1 VGGGSEEFHSFNGD
15 DEVENQIIQNAM
27 IPEDEESDE
36 EDDEDEDFEN
46 EYHTE
51 ENAVGKRL
59 KPYKA
64 LNMQQEDSTS
74 SPVKKEQLPPI
85 DTSSHPPRHNHHKN
99 DLIPEIEQVINEK
112 RSNQGSE

>member
-1 VGGGSEEFHSFNGD
+1 ME
-15 DEVENQIIQNAM
+15 NAM

-36 EDDEDEDFEN
+36 DDDDEDFEN

-64 LNMQQEDSTS
+64 HNAQQEND
-74 SPVKKEQLPPI
+74 SPVKKEEIPPI
-85 DTSSHPPRHNHHKN
+85 DTSSHPRQNHHKN
-99 DLIPEIEQVINEK
+99 DLIPEIEQVFNEK
-112 RSNQGSE
+112 RSN

>member
-1 VGGGSEEFHSFNGD
+1 M
-15 DEVENQIIQNAM
+15 QNAM

-36 EDDEDEDFEN
+36 EEDEDEDFDN

-51 ENAVGKRL
+51 ENAVAKRL

-64 LNMQQEDSTS
+64 LKMQQESA
-74 SPVKKEQLPPI
+74 SPEKQQELPPI
-85 DTSSHPPRHNHHKN
+85 DTSSHPRNNHHKN
-99 DLIPEIEQVINEK
+99 DLIPKIEQVLNEK

>member
-1 VGGGSEEFHSFNGD
+1 ME
-15 DEVENQIIQNAM
+15 NAM

-36 EDDEDEDFEN
+36 DDDDEDFWN

-64 LNMQQEDSTS
+64 HNVQQEND
-74 SPVKKEQLPPI
+74 SPVKKEELPPI
-85 DTSSHPPRHNHHKN
+85 DTSSHPRQNHHKN
-99 DLIPEIEQVINEK
+99 DLIPEIEQVFNEK
-112 RSNQGSE
+112 RSN

>member
-1 VGGGSEEFHSFNGD
+1 
-15 DEVENQIIQNAM
+15 M

-64 LNMQQEDSTS
+64 LNMQQDSS
-74 SPVKKEQLPPI
+74 SPVKQQQEELPPI
-85 DTSSHPPRHNHHKN
+85 DTSSHPRHNHHKN
-99 DLIPEIEQVINEK
+99 DLIPEIEQVLNEK

>member
-1 VGGGSEEFHSFNGD
+1 
-15 DEVENQIIQNAM
+15 M

-36 EDDEDEDFEN
+36 EDDDDEDFEN

-64 LNMQQEDSTS
+64 LNMQQESA
-74 SPVKKEQLPPI
+74 SPVKQQELPPI
-85 DTSSHPPRHNHHKN
+85 DTSSHPHHNHHHHHHKN
-99 DLIPEIEQVINEK
+99 DLIPEIEQVLNEK
-112 RSNQGSE
+112 RSN